1 MKSYSLSVKG
11 MTCAACARRIEL
23 TLKKLQ
29 DVKNPNVNL
38 AAEKV
43 VFEAEDSADIRAII
57 SKIENLGYEVE
68 KEKIEFEIKGMT
80 CAACSNKIEKQIAKM
95 DGVLNSV
102 VNLTI
107 GKGTF
112 YVLKGVQNETQIAEK
127 IKKLGYE
134 PILLKDK
141 ILKESDKLLKE
152 KRLKLLLSIAF
163 SIPFL
168 LSMFDMFFKLYFIPD
183 FLSNKYFQLFIAT
196 IVQFYCGAQFY
207 RGAYTNLKHFSA
219 NMDVLVALGT
229 SAAYFFSVYNIFS
242 GGHLYFET
250 SAILITLILLGKYL
264 EERAKGKTKE
274 AISKLINLSPKKAR
288 VIREAEE
295 KEIFTE
301 EVIKGDILIVRPG
314 ERLPV
319 DGVILEGETYI
330 DESMIT
336 GESLPVKKGVGEEV
350 IGGTVNK
357 NNTFKYKATKVGQDT
372 ILAQIIR
379 IIEEAQSS
387 KAPIQRFA
395 DVISG
400 YFVPTVIGI
409 SILTF
414 IYWYF
419 FGSNHNLNLSIINMA
434 AVLVIAC
441 PCALGLA
448 TPTSIMVGTGKAA
461 ENGILFKGGEYLEKL
476 HKVTAIVFDKTGTI
490 TIGKP
495 VVTDILADNKNLT
508 LQVAASIE
516 RYSEHPIAEAI
527 VNHYKGEFLDISNIE
542 AVPGKGITG
551 LYNGKIVLVG
561 SKKFIEEQKIE
572 IHRED
577 NIDILGTHVYVV
589 LDGKFLGIIVVKDEI
604 KDSSIKGIKL
614 LKDKGLKLYMLTGDK
629 KEVANEIAK
638 KANIDKVIAEVL
650 PEQKAQTIKELQS
663 KGEIVAMVGDGIN
676 DAPALAVADIGI
688 AIGTGTDI
696 AIEASDIT
704 LIKGDI
710 FGVAKSID
718 LSYEVIKNIKQN
730 LFWAFIYNIIG
741 IPIAA
746 SGFLNPILAGA
757 AMAFSSVSVVT
768 NALRLKR
775 WKFKINIKE

>member
-11 MTCAACARRIEL
+11 MTCAACARRIEV
-23 TLKKLQ
+23 TLKKLPNI
-29 DVKNPNVNL
+29 KNPNVNL
-38 AAEKV
+38 TTEKV
-43 VFEAEDSADIRAII
+43 VFEAEDSVDLNAII
-57 SKIENLGYEVE
+57 NKIEGLGYEVE

-80 CAACSNKIEKQIAKM
+80 CAACSSRIEKQVAKM
-95 DGVLNSV
+95 PGVLSSV
-102 VNLTI
+102 VNLTM
-107 GKGTF
+107 GKGAF
-112 YVLKGVQNETQIAEK
+112 YVLKGVKNETQIAEK
-127 IKKLGYE
+127 IKNLGYE
-134 PILLKDK
+134 PYPVKNK
-141 ILKESDKLLKE
+141 ILQESDKSVKE
-152 KRLKLLLSIAF
+152 KRFKLILSILF

-168 LSMFDMFFKLYFIPD
+168 LSMFDMIFKLYFIPD
-183 FLSNKYFQLFIAT
+183 FLSDRYFQLFLAT

-207 RGAYTNLKHFSA
+207 KGAYANLKHFSA

-229 SAAYFFSVYNIFS
+229 SAAYFFSLYNIFS

-274 AISKLINLSPKKAR
+274 AISKLIDLTPKKAK
-288 VIREAEE
+288 VIKDGVE
-295 KEIFTE
+295 KEILTE
-301 EVIKGDILIVRPG
+301 EVVEGDIVIVRPG
-314 ERLPV
+314 EKLPV
-319 DGVILEGETYI
+319 DGVIVEGETYI

-336 GESLPVKKGVGEEV
+336 GESIPVKKVVGEEV
-350 IGGTVNK
+350 IGATVNK

-372 ILAQIIR
+372 MLAQIVK

-409 SILTF
+409 SVLTF
-414 IYWYF
+414 LYWYF
-419 FGSNHNLNLSIINMA
+419 LGSNHNLNLSIINMV

-448 TPTSIMVGTGKAA
+448 TPTSIIVGTGKGA
-461 ENGILFKGGEYLEKL
+461 ESGILFKGGEYLEKL

-495 VVTDILADNKNLT
+495 VVTDILSDDKEIT

-516 RYSEHPIAEAI
+516 KYSEHPIAEAI
-527 VNHYKGEFLDISNIE
+527 VNHYKGELLNVSNIE
-542 AVPGKGITG
+542 AEPGKGIKG
-551 LYNGKIVLVG
+551 LFDGKIILVG
-561 SKKFIEEQKIE
+561 SKKFIEDQIGQIKTDESVSPV
-572 IHRED
+572 
-577 NIDILGTHVYVV
+577 GTKVYVTFG
-589 LDGKFLGIIVVKDEI
+589 GKYLGAIIVKDEI
-604 KDSSIKGIKL
+604 KDSSLIGINI
-614 LKDKGLKLYMLTGDK
+614 LKDKGLKLYMLTGDN

-638 KANIDKVIAEVL
+638 KANIDNVIAEVL
-650 PEQKAQTIKELQS
+650 PDQKAEKIKELQK

-696 AIEASDIT
+696 AIEAADIT
-704 LIKGDI
+704 LVKGDI
-710 FGVAKSID
+710 LGVAKSIN
-718 LSYEVIKNIKQN
+718 LSKAVIKNIKQN
-730 LFWAFIYNIIG
+730 LFWALIYNIIG

-757 AMAFSSVSVVT
+757 AMAFSSVSVVS

-775 WKFKINIKE
+775 WKFQINDN

>member
-134 PILLKDK
+134 PILLKNK

-372 ILAQIIR
+372 MLAQIVK

-572 IHRED
+572 IHIEE
-577 NIDILGTHVYVV
+577 NVDILGTHVYVV
-589 LDGKFLGIIVVKDEI
+589 LDRKFLGIIVVKDEI

-629 KEVANEIAK
+629 NEVANEIAK

-718 LSYEVIKNIKQN
+718 LSCEVIKNIKQN

-746 SGFLNPILAGA
+746 SGFLNPILAGT

-768 NALRLKR
+768 NSLRLKR
-775 WKFKINIKE
+775 WKFK

>member
-11 MTCAACARRIEL
+11 MTCAACARRIEV
-23 TLKKLQ
+23 TLKKLPNI
-29 DVKNPNVNL
+29 KNPNVNL
-38 AAEKV
+38 TTEKV
-43 VFEAEDSADIRAII
+43 VFEAEDSVDLKAII
-57 SKIENLGYEVE
+57 NKIEGLGYEVE
-68 KEKIEFEIKGMT
+68 KEKIEFDIKGMT
-80 CAACSNKIEKQIAKM
+80 CAACSSRIEKQVAKM
-95 DGVLNSV
+95 PGVLSSV
-102 VNLTI
+102 VNLTM
-107 GKGTF
+107 GKGAF

-127 IKKLGYE
+127 IKNLGYD
-134 PILLKDK
+134 PNPVKNK
-141 ILKESDKLLKE
+141 ILEESDKSVKE
-152 KRLKLLLSIAF
+152 KRFKLILSIAF

-168 LSMFDMFFKLYFIPD
+168 LSMFDMIFKLYFIPD
-183 FLSNKYFQLFIAT
+183 FLSNKYFQLFLAT

-207 RGAYTNLKHFSA
+207 KGAYANLKHFSA

-229 SAAYFFSVYNIFS
+229 SAAYFFSLYNVFS

-274 AISKLINLSPKKAR
+274 AISKLIDLTPKKAR
-288 VIREAEE
+288 VIKDGVE
-295 KEIFTE
+295 KEILTE
-301 EVIKGDILIVRPG
+301 EVVEGDIVIVRPG
-314 ERLPV
+314 EKLPV
-319 DGVILEGETYI
+319 DGVIVEGETYI

-336 GESLPVKKGVGEEV
+336 GESVPVKKGVGEEV
-350 IGGTVNK
+350 IGATVNK

-372 ILAQIIR
+372 MLAQIVK

-414 IYWYF
+414 FYWYF
-419 FGSNHNLNLSIINMA
+419 LGSNHNLNLSIINMV

-476 HKVTAIVFDKTGTI
+476 HKVTAVVFDKTGTI

-495 VVTDILADNKNLT
+495 VVTDILSDDKKVT

-516 RYSEHPIAEAI
+516 KYSEHPIAEAI
-527 VNHYKGEFLDISNIE
+527 VNHYRGELLNVSNVE
-542 AVPGKGITG
+542 AVPGKGIKG
-551 LYNGKIVLVG
+551 LFDGKIILVG
-561 SKKFIEEQKIE
+561 SKKFIEDQIGQIKIDE
-572 IHRED
+572 SVSAV
-577 NIDILGTHVYVV
+577 GTKVYVTF
-589 LDGKFLGIIVVKDEI
+589 GGNYLGAIIVKDEI
-604 KDSSIKGIKL
+604 KDSSLKGINI
-614 LKDKGLKLYMLTGDK
+614 LKDKGLKLYMLTGDN

-638 KANIDKVIAEVL
+638 KANIENVIAEVL
-650 PEQKAQTIKELQS
+650 PDQKAEKIKDLQK

-696 AIEASDIT
+696 AIEAADIT
-704 LIKGDI
+704 LVKGDI
-710 FGVAKSID
+710 LGVARSID
-718 LSYEVIKNIKQN
+718 LSKAVIKNIKQN
-730 LFWAFIYNIIG
+730 LFWALIYNIIG

-746 SGFLNPILAGA
+746 SGFLNPILAGG
-757 AMAFSSVSVVT
+757 AMAFSSVSVVS

-775 WKFKINIKE
+775 WKFQINGN

>member
-11 MTCAACARRIEL
+11 MTCAACARRIEVM
-23 TLKKLQ
+23 LKKLPNIH
-29 DVKNPNVNL
+29 NPNVNL
-38 AAEKV
+38 TTEKV
-43 VFEAEDSADIRAII
+43 VFEAEDSVELNDIVN
-57 SKIENLGYEVE
+57 KIEGLGYEVE
-68 KEKIEFEIKGMT
+68 KEKVEFDIKGMT
-80 CAACSNKIEKQIAKM
+80 CAACSNRIEKQVAKM
-95 DGVLNSV
+95 PGVLSSV
-102 VNLTI
+102 VNLTMA
-107 GKGTF
+107 KGTF

-127 IKKLGYE
+127 ITKLGYE
-134 PILLKDK
+134 PNLVKNK
-141 ILKESDKLLKE
+141 ILQESDKSVKE
-152 KRLKLLLSIAF
+152 KRFKLTLSIAF

-168 LSMFDMFFKLYFIPD
+168 LAMFDMMLKLYLIPD
-183 FLSNKYFQLFIAT
+183 FLSNKYFQLFLAT

-207 RGAYTNLKHFSA
+207 KGAYANLKHFSA

-229 SAAYFFSVYNIFS
+229 SAAYFFSVYNIFA

-274 AISKLINLSPKKAR
+274 AISKLIDLTPKKAR
-288 VIREAEE
+288 VIKDGVE
-295 KEIFTE
+295 KEILTE
-301 EVIKGDILIVRPG
+301 EVIEGDIVIVRPG
-314 ERLPV
+314 EKLPV
-319 DGVILEGETYI
+319 DGVIVEGETYI

-336 GESLPVKKGVGEEV
+336 GESVPVKKGVGEEV
-350 IGGTVNK
+350 IGATVNK

-372 ILAQIIR
+372 MLAQIVK

-414 IYWYF
+414 VYWYF
-419 FGSNHNLNLSIINMA
+419 IGSNHDFNLSIINMV

-461 ENGILFKGGEYLEKL
+461 ESGILFKGGEYLEKL

-495 VVTDILADNKNLT
+495 VVTDIDAEDRELALR
-508 LQVAASIE
+508 VAASIE

-527 VNHYKGEFLDISNIE
+527 VNHYKGELLNVLNVE
-542 AVPGKGITG
+542 AVPGKGIKGELDDKT
-551 LYNGKIVLVG
+551 VLVG
-561 SKKFIEEQKIE
+561 SKKFIEEQIK
-572 IHRED
+572 
-577 NIDILGTHVYVV
+577 GTFADESNPTVGTKVYVA
-589 LDGKFLGIIVVKDEI
+589 LDGKYLGAITVKDEI
-604 KDSSIKGIKL
+604 KASSVKGINI
-614 LKDKGLKLYMLTGDK
+614 LKDKGLKLYMLTGDN

-638 KANIDKVIAEVL
+638 KANIDNVIAEVL
-650 PEQKAQTIKELQS
+650 PDQKADKIKELQNN
-663 KGEIVAMVGDGIN
+663 GEIVAMVGDGIN

-696 AIEASDIT
+696 AIEAADIT
-704 LIKGDI
+704 LVKGDI
-710 FGVAKSID
+710 LGVAKSIE
-718 LSYEVIKNIKQN
+718 LSKAVIRNIKQN
-730 LFWAFIYNIIG
+730 LFWALIYNIIG

-746 SGFLNPILAGA
+746 SGFLNPIVAGA
-757 AMAFSSVSVVT
+757 AMAFSSVSVVS

-775 WKFKINIKE
+775 WKFESSNE

>member
-102 VNLTI
+102 VNLTT

-134 PILLKDK
+134 PILLKNK
-141 ILKESDKLLKE
+141 ILKESDNLLKE

-274 AISKLINLSPKKAR
+274 AISKLINLAPKKAR

-319 DGVILEGETYI
+319 DGVILEGETHI

-372 ILAQIIR
+372 MLAQIVK

-572 IHRED
+572 IHREE
-577 NIDILGTHVYVV
+577 NVDILGTHVYVV

-604 KDSSIKGIKL
+604 KESSIKGIKL

-629 KEVANEIAK
+629 KEVASEIAK

-676 DAPALAVADIGI
+676 DAPALTVADIGI

-710 FGVAKSID
+710 LGVAKSID
-718 LSYEVIKNIKQN
+718 LSCEVIKNIKQN

-741 IPIAA
+741 IPVAA

-775 WKFKINIKE
+775 WKFKIND